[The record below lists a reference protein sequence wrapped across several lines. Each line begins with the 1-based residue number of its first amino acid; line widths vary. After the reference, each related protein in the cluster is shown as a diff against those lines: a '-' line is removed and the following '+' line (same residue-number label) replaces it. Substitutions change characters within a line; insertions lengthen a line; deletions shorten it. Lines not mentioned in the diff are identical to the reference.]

1 VRCVLQAGGAV
12 TSLDISDNNLSAG
25 SHPAQLAAK
34 LAQLTA
40 LKALTMN
47 QCALA
52 TWPLGGLGPR
62 SLPMLQT
69 LELCGNSFG
78 RCCPADGLAACPR
91 LKSLDLSGV
100 VDPIEHVW
108 ARVVVNGSCEEMP
121 RQETK
126 LQPVT

>member
-1 VRCVLQAGGAV
+1 MRCVLQAGGAV

-25 SHPAQLAAK
+25 SHPAQLAAG

-52 TWPLGGLGPR
+52 TWPLGGVGPR
-62 SLPMLQT
+62 SLPVLQA

-100 VDPIEHVW
+100 LNPIEQVW
-108 ARVVVNGSCEEMP
+108 ACVCIQGSCEEM
-121 RQETK
+121 RRHK
-126 LQPVT
+126 KNLQPGT